1 MRKIHNWIL
10 ILVFAPVLL
19 VSCEE
24 EQKEPGSSGNVTLSS
39 RKLGTNIFYV
49 IGFSFERGE
58 EVPTTGSN
66 GVLPD
71 IVAQNIEVRN
81 PVSGVWELE
90 GLVLTSANNNPNGF
104 VLNQKFQ
111 DLDQAREWFDGYTE
125 AEYTNPFWR
134 TDTLRPE
141 PVFSVY
147 TYKTISNNYVKF
159 LIRDVDLSGDD
170 YGEVVLDYRIQ
181 RDGSTQFTD

>member
-1 MRKIHNWIL
+1 MRYARL
-10 ILVFAPVLL
+10 LVFLL
-19 VSCEE
+19 IPFFLFSCEE
-24 EQKEPGSSGNVTLSS
+24 EEKEPGNSGKVTLSS

-81 PVSGVWELE
+81 PITGVWELE

-104 VLNQKFQ
+104 ALNSKFQ
-111 DLDQAREWFDGYTE
+111 DLEQARGWFDAYTE
-125 AEYTNPFWR
+125 AEYINPFWR

-141 PVFSVY
+141 PVYPVY
-147 TYKTISNNYVKF
+147 TYKTISNNYVKIV
-159 LIRDVDLSGDD
+159 IRDVDLTGDD
-170 YGEVVLDYRIQ
+170 YGEVVIDYEIQ